1 MFICLVIIY
10 LFIYL
15 FFLFFLSFFLG
26 ENFDS
31 DLNPLKPCGAC
42 NEWLKKIAE
51 VNPQLRVITF
61 TDAGCRGVHIEQIDD

>member
-1 MFICLVIIY
+1 LSCL
-10 LFIYL
+10 LPPH
-15 FFLFFLSFFLG
+15 
-26 ENFDS
+26 S

>member
-1 MFICLVIIY
+1 VLRVCVA
-10 LFIYL
+10 LFSAETKLTLKAVLPPHY
-15 FFLFFLSFFLG
+15 
-26 ENFDS
+26 S

-51 VNPQLRVITF
+51 VNPNLRVITF